1 MRVHIIILRNTYTY
15 AQSYIY
21 RYNQIT
27 IITMKSFL
35 KYTLAS
41 LLALVLFVVVSTII
55 SLVSLAGMMAT
66 DGMTA
71 SVKENTVLRINLGG
85 VLGEQSQDMPFASLL
100 GGKQESVPG
109 LQTLT
114 EAIKRAK
121 ANKKVKG
128 IYLENAVLSGTP
140 ATVQEL
146 REALVEFKKSGKFII
161 AYSDNYSQSGYYI
174 SSVAD
179 KIMLNPEGMID
190 WHGLASELMFFK
202 DALAKVGVKMQV
214 FKVGTFKSAVE
225 PFTSTEMSEANREQV
240 TSYLNGIWQQMLA
253 DVSTS
258 RNISIDKL
266 NTMADEYVGLQPASY
281 TVDANL
287 ADTLTYMDGVKAY
300 LKGKMGLDED
310 KSLTFISPQEMA
322 TAEVP
327 EYKEEEDEI
336 AIYYAVG
343 DIVQSA
349 NGMSSGNS
357 PQIVGEKV
365 IDDLRALREDDDVK
379 AVVLR
384 VNSGGGSAYASEQI
398 WREVELLK
406 AEKPVVVSM
415 GGMAASGG
423 YYISSGANKIFAE
436 PTTLTGSIGIFGMIP
451 EASELVTQKIG
462 VKFDVVKTNAL
473 SDMGSMSR
481 PMNEEEGALMQAM
494 VERGYE
500 TFTGRVAMGRKM
512 PIEKVKE
519 IAEGRV
525 WTGKQAKDLGLVDQ
539 LGNLEAAIKAAAKL
553 AKVEKYNTTNYP
565 APQPWFQTLLND
577 KKSGYLDAEMRNMLG
592 EYYTTFSLIRNIRLQ
607 DRLQMRLPF
616 EPNIH

>member
-1 MRVHIIILRNTYTY
+1 
-15 AQSYIY
+15 
-21 RYNQIT
+21 
-27 IITMKSFL
+27 
-35 KYTLAS
+35 
-41 LLALVLFVVVSTII
+41 
-55 SLVSLAGMMAT
+55 MMAT

-202 DALAKVGVKMQV
+202 DALAKVGIKMQV

-481 PMNEEEGALMQAM
+481 PMNEEEGALIQAM

>member
-1 MRVHIIILRNTYTY
+1 
-15 AQSYIY
+15 
-21 RYNQIT
+21 
-27 IITMKSFL
+27 MKSFL

-179 KIMLNPEGMID
+179 KIMLNPEGIID

-281 TVDANL
+281 TIDANL

-322 TAEVP
+322 MAEVP

-349 NGMSSGNS
+349 SGMSSGNS

>member
-1 MRVHIIILRNTYTY
+1 
-15 AQSYIY
+15 
-21 RYNQIT
+21 
-27 IITMKSFL
+27 MKSFL

-71 SVKENTVLRINLGG
+71 PVKENTVLRINLGG
-85 VLGEQSQDMPFASLL
+85 VLGEQSQDIPFASLL
-100 GGKQESVPG
+100 GGSQESVPG

-190 WHGLASELMFFK
+190 WHGLASEPMFFK

-266 NTMADEYVGLQPASY
+266 NTMADEYVGLHPASY
-281 TVDANL
+281 TVDADL

-310 KSLTFISPQEMA
+310 KSLTFISPKEMA
-322 TAEVP
+322 SAEVP
-327 EYKEEEDEI
+327 EYKEEEDKI

-525 WTGKQAKDLGLVDQ
+525 WTGKQAKELGLVDQ

-553 AKVEKYNTTNYP
+553 AKVEKYNTANYP

>member
-1 MRVHIIILRNTYTY
+1 
-15 AQSYIY
+15 
-21 RYNQIT
+21 
-27 IITMKSFL
+27 
-35 KYTLAS
+35 
-41 LLALVLFVVVSTII
+41 
-55 SLVSLAGMMAT
+55 MMAT

-281 TVDANL
+281 TIDANL

-322 TAEVP
+322 MAEVP

-349 NGMSSGNS
+349 SGMSSGNS

>member
-1 MRVHIIILRNTYTY
+1 
-15 AQSYIY
+15 
-21 RYNQIT
+21 
-27 IITMKSFL
+27 MKSFL

-85 VLGEQSQDMPFASLL
+85 VLGEQSQDIPFASLL
-100 GGKQESVPG
+100 GGNQESVPG

-190 WHGLASELMFFK
+190 WHGLASEPMFFK

-258 RNISIDKL
+258 RNISVDKL
-266 NTMADEYVGLQPASY
+266 NTMADEYVGLHPASY

-310 KSLTFISPQEMA
+310 KSLTFISPKEMA
-322 TAEVP
+322 SAEVP

-349 NGMSSGNS
+349 SGMSSGNS

-525 WTGKQAKDLGLVDQ
+525 WTGKQAKELGLVDQ

-553 AKVEKYNTTNYP
+553 AKVEKYNTANYP

>member
-1 MRVHIIILRNTYTY
+1 
-15 AQSYIY
+15 
-21 RYNQIT
+21 
-27 IITMKSFL
+27 MKSFL

-190 WHGLASELMFFK
+190 WHGLASDLMFFK

-266 NTMADEYVGLQPASY
+266 NTMADEYVGLHPASY

-300 LKGKMGLDED
+300 LKGKMGLDKD

>member
-1 MRVHIIILRNTYTY
+1 
-15 AQSYIY
+15 
-21 RYNQIT
+21 
-27 IITMKSFL
+27 MKSFL

-281 TVDANL
+281 TIDANL

-322 TAEVP
+322 MAEVP

-349 NGMSSGNS
+349 SGMSSGNS
-357 PQIVGEKV
+357 PQLVGEKE

-592 EYYTTFSLIRNIRLQ
+592 EYYTTFSLIRSIRLQ

>member
-1 MRVHIIILRNTYTY
+1 
-15 AQSYIY
+15 
-21 RYNQIT
+21 
-27 IITMKSFL
+27 MKSFL

-322 TAEVP
+322 MAEVP

-616 EPNIH
+616 ELNIH

>member
-1 MRVHIIILRNTYTY
+1 
-15 AQSYIY
+15 
-21 RYNQIT
+21 
-27 IITMKSFL
+27 
-35 KYTLAS
+35 
-41 LLALVLFVVVSTII
+41 
-55 SLVSLAGMMAT
+55 MMAT

-202 DALAKVGVKMQV
+202 DALAKVGIKMQV

-266 NTMADEYVGLQPASY
+266 NTMADEYVGLHPASY

>member
-1 MRVHIIILRNTYTY
+1 
-15 AQSYIY
+15 
-21 RYNQIT
+21 
-27 IITMKSFL
+27 MKSFL

>member
-1 MRVHIIILRNTYTY
+1 
-15 AQSYIY
+15 
-21 RYNQIT
+21 
-27 IITMKSFL
+27 MKSFL

-266 NTMADEYVGLQPASY
+266 NTMADEYVGLHPASY

-592 EYYTTFSLIRNIRLQ
+592 EYYTTFSLIRSIRLQ

>member
-1 MRVHIIILRNTYTY
+1 
-15 AQSYIY
+15 
-21 RYNQIT
+21 
-27 IITMKSFL
+27 MKSFL

-85 VLGEQSQDMPFASLL
+85 VLGEQSQDIPFASLL

-190 WHGLASELMFFK
+190 WHGLASEPMFFK

-258 RNISIDKL
+258 RNISVDKL
-266 NTMADEYVGLQPASY
+266 NTMADEYVGLHPASY

-287 ADTLTYMDGVKAY
+287 ADTLTYIDGVKAY

-310 KSLTFISPQEMA
+310 KSLTFISPKEMA
-322 TAEVP
+322 SAEVP

-349 NGMSSGNS
+349 SGMSSGNS

-525 WTGKQAKDLGLVDQ
+525 WTGKQAKELGLVDQ

-553 AKVEKYNTTNYP
+553 AKIEKYNTANYP

>member
-1 MRVHIIILRNTYTY
+1 
-15 AQSYIY
+15 
-21 RYNQIT
+21 
-27 IITMKSFL
+27 MKSFL

-281 TVDANL
+281 TIDANL

-349 NGMSSGNS
+349 SGMSSGNS

>member
-1 MRVHIIILRNTYTY
+1 
-15 AQSYIY
+15 
-21 RYNQIT
+21 
-27 IITMKSFL
+27 MKSFL

-266 NTMADEYVGLQPASY
+266 NTMADEYVGLHPASY

-322 TAEVP
+322 MAEVP

>member
-1 MRVHIIILRNTYTY
+1 
-15 AQSYIY
+15 
-21 RYNQIT
+21 
-27 IITMKSFL
+27 MKSFL

-190 WHGLASELMFFK
+190 WHGRAAELMFFK
-202 DALAKVGVKMQV
+202 DALAKGGVKMQGV
-214 FKVGTFKSAVE
+214 KVGTFKSAVE

-266 NTMADEYVGLQPASY
+266 NTMADEYVGLHPASY

-481 PMNEEEGALMQAM
+481 PMNEEEGALIQAM

-577 KKSGYLDAEMRNMLG
+577 KTSGYLDAEMRNMLG